1 MNTKERKTSSN
12 VIAGFY
18 LITAL
23 AIYWFVLK
31 SNNLYIL
38 FGIIIS
44 VPIFERLVFM
54 ALPKKKTK
62 KSSNKN
68 KQKASSAKQNNRL
81 RSDKEIIN
89 SKLADLSWREFER
102 LCYLYFKAKGYKTSE
117 TSEGA
122 DGGVDLII
130 FNKHHNANEA
140 IQIKHYLASGNRITV
155 KEIRE
160 LSTAKRNHKCPL
172 AMFITTSTFTKD
184 ALLQADKFKIECKD
198 INWVKNNIV
207 KWQEQQVRTIKYS
220 S

>member
-1 MNTKERKTSSN
+1 MNTKERKTLSN

-31 SNNLYIL
+31 STNIYIL
-38 FGIIIS
+38 FGILIS
-44 VPIFERLVFM
+44 VTIFERLVFM

-62 KSSNKN
+62 KTRKKN
-68 KQKASSAKQNNRL
+68 KQNASSSKQNNRL
-81 RSDKEIIN
+81 RSDDEIIK
-89 SKLADLSWREFER
+89 SKTEDLSWREFER
-102 LCYLYFKAKGYKTSE
+102 LCYLYFKSGGYKASE

-122 DGGVDLII
+122 DGGIDLVVY
-130 FNKHHNANEA
+130 NKQHKANEA

-160 LSTAKRNHKCPL
+160 LNSSKRNHNCLL

-198 INWVKNNIV
+198 IHWVNNNIV
-207 KWQEQQVRTIKYS
+207 IWQKQQIKIKNH
-220 S
+220 